1 MQFENTMTTVD
12 TWDPSQNNDA
22 DNTAIIDID
31 VLLRLAKVSYNEQLA
46 QISQA
51 LTSDEISD
59 YRHLMKQNKEE
70 WLKVSPE
77 LEQHTIVHL
86 VRFFTL
92 AEAQLSGWE
101 AGSKSPVIWLCRE
114 LKNRGAFPDAELI
127 AWIKEN
133 TDNKFLPY
141 GNLLDL

>member
-1 MQFENTMTTVD
+1 MSTVD

-22 DNTAIIDID
+22 DNTSNIDID
-31 VLLRLAKVSYNEQLA
+31 VLLRLAKISFNGQLDHL
-46 QISQA
+46 SEA
-51 LTSDEISD
+51 LSSDEITTH
-59 YRHLMKQNKEE
+59 RHLMKRHKDD
-70 WLKVSPE
+70 WFKVSE
-77 LEQHTIVHL
+77 DLEQHTLVHL

-92 AEAQLSGWE
+92 AEAQLAGWE

-114 LKNRGAFPDAELI
+114 LKKRGAFPDAELI
-127 AWIKEN
+127 AWIKDN